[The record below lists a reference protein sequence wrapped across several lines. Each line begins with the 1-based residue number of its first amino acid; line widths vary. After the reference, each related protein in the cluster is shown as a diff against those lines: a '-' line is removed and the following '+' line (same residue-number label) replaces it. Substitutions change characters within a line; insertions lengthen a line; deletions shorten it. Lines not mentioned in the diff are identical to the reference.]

1 VVTRELSGADRA
13 RLEQALLTYAPVGAS
28 TFGLVGPGFH
38 SVTSST
44 RVGTGRERFDQ
55 AAARLLSWQMH
66 RAAGISVRASSPVVA
81 DGVGAVLGFGVG
93 RLRIS
98 APVRVV
104 AVIEEPAR
112 QGFAYGTLPGHPV
125 SGEEQFLLTHEPDGS
140 VVLEISAV
148 SRAGTPLAR
157 LGGPV
162 TRAVQGRIT
171 DRYLDSV

>member
-1 VVTRELSGADRA
+1 MTRELSAVERA
-13 RLEQALLTYAPVGAS
+13 RLEQAGLTYGPVGAS
-28 TFGLVGPGFH
+28 TAGLVGPGFH
-38 SVTSST
+38 SVTTSS
-44 RVGTGRERFDQ
+44 RVGTGRERFEQ
-55 AAARLLSWQMH
+55 AVARLLGWRMH
-66 RAAGISVRASSPVVA
+66 REAGISVRASSPVVA
-81 DGVGAVLGFGVG
+81 DGVVAVLGFGVG

-104 AVIEEPAR
+104 AMIDEPDR

-125 SGEEQFLLTHEPDGS
+125 SGEEQFLLTHQADDS

-162 TRAVQGRIT
+162 TRAVQARIT